1 MELFKATKAKEMRE
15 LLKEKAPAL
24 YLKVVART
32 ERIKK
37 EIDDKLSI
45 LRDQYIQAKKLNNT
59 KRMQI
64 IEDEANILKKELE
77 SYT

>member
-1 MELFKATKAKEMRE
+1 MELFAQTKASEMRE
-15 LLKEKAPAL
+15 LLKKKAPAL

-64 IEDEANILKKELE
+64 IEDEAKLLKQELE
-77 SYT
+77 SYS